1 MRMLIKVMAAFS
13 VLRPSNSGPAAIT
26 RRVVEPAQACDATM
40 HEGIVKIE
48 HPDGLILVTHEKLMR
63 LIESG
68 RVRVDHLGD

>member
-1 MRMLIKVMAAFS
+1 MARVQVFCAANIPRRRDHFDES
-13 VLRPSNSGPAAIT
+13 VFEA
-26 RRVVEPAQACDATM
+26 M